1 MKSLLSLFL
10 LSVHF
15 VVCFPNAVLFID
27 AMANVILDV
36 IKWIKPLFM
45 RGGGGVRAYSFWDKD
60 HPIQLKFIVG
70 GIIYTNLVSRC
81 QLPRHE

>member
-1 MKSLLSLFL
+1 MDQTTI
-10 LSVHF
+10 H
-15 VVCFPNAVLFID
+15 A
-27 AMANVILDV
+27 
-36 IKWIKPLFM
+36 
-45 RGGGGVRAYSFWDKD
+45 GGGGVRAYSFWDKD